1 MRLNQRE
8 RESRQGNEE
17 RALAV
22 REKERFVQTTEGG
35 WIRYREREKESKKW
49 CYSTRKTKRA

>member
-35 WIRYREREKESKKW
+35 WIR
-49 CYSTRKTKRA
+49 

>member
-1 MRLNQRE
+1 MRLNQSERE

-35 WIRYREREKESKKW
+35 MD
-49 CYSTRKTKRA
+49 